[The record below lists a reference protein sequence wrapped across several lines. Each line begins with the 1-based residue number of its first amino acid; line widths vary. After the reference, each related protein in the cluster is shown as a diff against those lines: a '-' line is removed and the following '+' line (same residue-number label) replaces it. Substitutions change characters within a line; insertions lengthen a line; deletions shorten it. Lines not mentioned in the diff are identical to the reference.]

1 MDPITSYFLRQL
13 NSQYNK
19 KTKTLK
25 MAILN
30 LVQNIHFILPGVPF
44 QKAPKPSSL

>member
-1 MDPITSYFLRQL
+1 MDPMASYFLRQL
-13 NSQYNK
+13 NSHYN